1 MSDLA
6 LLKKDTVDIV
16 ARKIAEF
23 KTSGEIK
30 VSENYCPEN
39 ALKSAWLML
48 QEVETK
54 DKKKALEVCTKDSIA
69 NTLLDM
75 VVQGLSPA
83 KKQCYFIPYG
93 SQLQLQRSYFGTL
106 AITKRLKE
114 VKDIRS
120 QVIFEDDELE
130 ITIEDGSRKIT
141 KHVQKLQN
149 IDTDKIIG
157 AYTIIEKTDG
167 TIYTEVMSMAQIMQA
182 WKQSKMYPISND
194 KIKPDSVH
202 GKFTDQMCLKTVINR
217 ACKNFANTSDDS
229 DILIESF
236 NRTTENEYKDEK
248 EPKRDISQEIELNA
262 NKEEMDFVE
271 EMLGDAIEGEFEKV
285 EDTQEEI
292 SRGF

>member
-6 LLKKDTVDIV
+6 LLKKDTVDV
-16 ARKIAEF
+16 VTSKIAEF
-23 KTSGEIK
+23 KNTGEIK
-30 VSENYCPEN
+30 FSENYCPEN

-48 QEVETK
+48 QGIETK
-54 DKKKALEVCTKDSIA
+54 DKKKALEVCSKDSIA

-93 SQLQLQRSYFGTL
+93 NRLQLQRSYFGTL
-106 AITKRLKE
+106 AVTKRLKE

-130 ITIEDGSRKIT
+130 ITIVDGSRKIT

-149 IDTDKIIG
+149 IDTGKIIG
-157 AYTIIEKTDG
+157 AYTIIVKTDG
-167 TIYTEVMSMAQIMQA
+167 TIYTEIMSMAQIMES
-182 WKQSKMYPISND
+182 WKQSKMYPINGD
-194 KIKPDSVH
+194 KLKADSVH

-229 DILIESF
+229 DVLIESF
-236 NRTTENEYKDEK
+236 NRATENEYKVEK
-248 EPKRDISQEIELNA
+248 DVKRDISQEIEENA
-262 NKEEMDFVE
+262 NKEEIDFAE
-271 EMLGDAIEGEFEKV
+271 EMLSNAIEGEFEKV
-285 EDTQEEI
+285 EDAQEET

>member
-6 LLKKDTVDIV
+6 LLKKDTVDV
-16 ARKIAEF
+16 VTKKIAEF
-23 KTSGEIK
+23 KNTGEIK
-30 VSENYCPEN
+30 FPETYCPEN
-39 ALKSAWLML
+39 ALKSAWLIL

-54 DKKKALEVCTKDSIA
+54 DKKKALDVCSKDSIA

-75 VVQGLSPA
+75 VIQGLSPA

-114 VKDIRS
+114 IKDIRS

-141 KHVQKLQN
+141 KHIQKLQN
-149 IDTDKIIG
+149 IDTNKIIG
-157 AYTIIEKTDG
+157 AYTIIEKTDE
-167 TIYTEVMSMAQIMQA
+167 TIYTEIMSMAQIMQA
-182 WKQSKMYPISND
+182 WRQSKMYPMDGD
-194 KIKPDSVH
+194 KIKETSVH
-202 GKFTDQMCLKTVINR
+202 GKFTDQMALKTVINR

-236 NRTTENEYKDEK
+236 NRTTENEYKGEK
-248 EPKRDISQEIELNA
+248 DVKRDISQEIEENA
-262 NKEEMDFVE
+262 NKEEIDFKEEVVNEVIEGDFVVKEDE
-271 EMLGDAIEGEFEKV
+271 EP
-285 EDTQEEI
+285 